1 MATLLQ
7 EGFDGWTLTSDHTAQ
22 AVARSFPYYWRGEIV
37 AAAPGRTGNR
47 LKQFWTDSSS
57 RMPILGT
64 GGAVSPTSYST
75 LSGGCA
81 LQTTVGQYGASIRI
95 TDVNGSLM
103 LISILAGAWTISYNP
118 TGTAN
123 DIDASGLLSASYTE
137 NYVEF
142 EWSPSAFS
150 LYINNALA
158 YTVAWTGVAV
168 NLINLAALNDANGMF
183 VDDLYL
189 QDTVPRRGMHRIVLL
204 SKGTATENTGTYTGA
219 GTNITGTN
227 SFDGD
232 TTYYTLANAAGQQLM
247 FPITATPLPATV
259 DTVHAVTLTAQSR
272 KTDAGTYNA
281 NFQVTRSATDY
292 NVGAMPNAMSYAGVA
307 VNLTTDPSTS
317 AAWTK
322 AGVEAMEFGFK
333 GA

>member
-7 EGFDGWTLTSDHTAQ
+7 EGFDGWTLTNDHTAQ
-22 AVARSFPYYWRGEIV
+22 ATARGFPQHWRSQIV

-47 LKQFWTDSSS
+47 IQQYWSDSSS
-57 RMPILGT
+57 RIPMLGT

-81 LQTTVGQYGASIRI
+81 LQTAAGQTGASIRI
-95 TDVNGSLM
+95 TDVNGVLM
-103 LISILAGAWTISYNP
+103 LISIFAGSWAISYDP
-118 TGTAN
+118 AGTAN
-123 DIDASGLLSASYTE
+123 DIAARGGPLASYAE

-142 EWSPSAFS
+142 EWSPSTFS
-150 LYINNALA
+150 LYINNALV
-158 YTVAWTGVAV
+158 YTKSWTGVAV
-168 NLINLAALNDANGMF
+168 NLIALASLAGENGMF
-183 VDDLYL
+183 VDDMYL
-189 QDTVPRRGMHRIVLL
+189 QDTGTRRGMHRIVLL
-204 SKGTATENTGTYTGA
+204 SKGTATDNTGTYTGA

-272 KTDAGTYNA
+272 KTDAGTYDA

-292 NVGAMPNAMSYAGVA
+292 NVGAMPNAVSYAGVA